1 MENTQDKLP
10 STANVSPKIERAIK
24 IAPSDIQRIAGQN
37 SSIYQLDVTE
47 EQLDSIVLYQ
57 QGEALALA
65 YDGEFVLAIDD
76 FFNPAN
82 NLALSLGGSLVFNA
96 ESPVIDDGG
105 VIWRRKD
112 ESGGVLFWVGT
123 GAGAAALG
131 AAAGGGGGGGNNPN
145 NTDTTA
151 PTFTSATAAPELPE
165 HSGVGANVYLAQA
178 TDINPIVYSLGTA
191 GDSALF
197 TIDPASGQV
206 TFNIDVE
213 YDDQQSYLFTVI
225 ATDSAG
231 NSSSLQVTLPIAEVN
246 LPPQLEPIA
255 DNTVVEN
262 SAVGTLLFTAT
273 ATDPDSG
280 DSVRYSLQ
288 LERVCD

>member
-10 STANVSPKIERAIK
+10 STTNVSPKIERAIK

-96 ESPVIDDGG
+96 ESPVVDDGG

-131 AAAGGGGGGGNNPN
+131 AAAGGGGGGGGGAKAGKLNSNGTFTRSYDGQNYKVDLWLNSWANGQNPN
-145 NTDTTA
+145 GNDPIGDLYLYTMPPGVLTTQ
-151 PTFTSATAAPELPE
+151 
-165 HSGVGANVYLAQA
+165 GLA
-178 TDINPIVYSLGTA
+178 
-191 GDSALF
+191 
-197 TIDPASGQV
+197 
-206 TFNIDVE
+206 
-213 YDDQQSYLFTVI
+213 
-225 ATDSAG
+225 
-231 NSSSLQVTLPIAEVN
+231 
-246 LPPQLEPIA
+246 
-255 DNTVVEN
+255 
-262 SAVGTLLFTAT
+262 
-273 ATDPDSG
+273 
-280 DSVRYSLQ
+280 
-288 LERVCD
+288 